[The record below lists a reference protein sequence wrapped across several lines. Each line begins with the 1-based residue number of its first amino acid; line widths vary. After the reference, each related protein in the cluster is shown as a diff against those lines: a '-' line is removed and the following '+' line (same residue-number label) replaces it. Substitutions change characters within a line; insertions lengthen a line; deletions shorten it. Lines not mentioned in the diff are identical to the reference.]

1 MIRGN
6 IILKSLSIYI
16 ICGINLKS
24 TKDIRKNSANWILF
38 FPLNIMISYIFV
50 FFRFDTLCNKNK
62 TIIVYFHDTETYI
75 AKPVILD
82 NKLLY
87 IQNVELF

>member
-16 ICGINLKS
+16 ICGINWKS
-24 TKDIRKNSANWILF
+24 TKDIRKNNANWILF

-50 FFRFDTLCNKNK
+50 FFRFGTLCNKNK
-62 TIIVYFHDTETYI
+62 TTIVYFHGTETYS
-75 AKPVILD
+75 
-82 NKLLY
+82 
-87 IQNVELF
+87 